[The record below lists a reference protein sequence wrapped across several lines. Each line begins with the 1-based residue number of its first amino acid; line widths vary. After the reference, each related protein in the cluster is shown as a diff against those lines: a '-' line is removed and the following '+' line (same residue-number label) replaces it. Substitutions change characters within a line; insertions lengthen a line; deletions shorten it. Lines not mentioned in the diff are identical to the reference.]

1 MSHADTPAIGP
12 SGYRGPAIL
21 GRGLRP
27 FFLLAGI
34 YAIISLL
41 LWLGM
46 LAGHCSLPSA
56 FDPLSWHTHEM
67 LFGFAQAAIAGFAL
81 TAVPHWTGR
90 PPLQGRTLGLLAAL
104 WLASRLAVALSA
116 EIGASTA
123 AALDLLF
130 PLALLLV
137 VARDVVAARFWRGL
151 LLVLVLSMFLTA
163 NALTHLGV
171 VGDLPQ
177 ASVIGQ
183 RFGLAVIVLLISLIG
198 GRVIPNFTGNW
209 LEARGETRPPLAGPV
224 DRLALAAT
232 ALAMLSWTFQP
243 DGAGTAVLAGSA
255 ALAQAL
261 RLARWR
267 GHRTLSEPLVWSL
280 HLGYLWLPLGL
291 ALVAASATWPDLV
304 PASAGIHALAAGAI
318 AGMILAMTTRA
329 TLGHTGRSLHAD
341 RWTLAIYL
349 LIFAAAVARVIA
361 VLAPGAYL
369 ALLAAAGGL
378 WLAAFAVFLL
388 RYGPM
393 LVMPRVDGRRP

>member
-1 MSHADTPAIGP
+1 MNHAEIPAAGQP
-12 SGYRGPAIL
+12 GYQKPAFL

-34 YAIISLL
+34 YAIVSLL

-46 LAGHCSLPSA
+46 LAGHCSLPTA
-56 FDPLSWHTHEM
+56 FDPLTWHTHEM

-90 PPLQGRTLGLLAAL
+90 PPLQGRALGMLAAL
-104 WLASRLAVALSA
+104 WLAGRFAVALSV

-130 PLALLLV
+130 PLALLFV
-137 VARDVVAARFWRGL
+137 IARDIVAARFWRGL
-151 LLVLVLSMFLTA
+151 LLVLVLSLFLLA
-163 NALTHLGV
+163 NAMMHLGV
-171 VGDLPQ
+171 VVDLPQ
-177 ASVIGQ
+177 TSVVGQ
-183 RFGLAVIVLLISLIG
+183 RLGLAVVVLLISLIG

-209 LEARGETRPPLAGPV
+209 LAARGETRPPLTGPV

-232 ALAMLSWTFQP
+232 ALAMLWWAFQP
-243 DGAGTAVLAGSA
+243 DGIGTAALAGAA

-291 ALVAASATWPDLV
+291 ALVAAAAVLPDLV

-329 TLGHTGRSLHAD
+329 TLGHTGRRLHAD

-349 LIFAAAVARVIA
+349 LIFGAAVARVAA
-361 VLAPGAYL
+361 VLAPGTYL
-369 ALLAAAGGL
+369 VLLAAGGGL
-378 WLAAFAVFLL
+378 WLTAFAVFLL

-393 LVMPRVDGRRP
+393 LVMPRADGRRP